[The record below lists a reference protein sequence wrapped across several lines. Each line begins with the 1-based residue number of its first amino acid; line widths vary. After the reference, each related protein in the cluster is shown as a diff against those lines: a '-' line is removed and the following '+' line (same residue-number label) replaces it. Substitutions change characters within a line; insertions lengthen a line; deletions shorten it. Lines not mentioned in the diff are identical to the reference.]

1 MISLY
6 IGGARSGKSG
16 LAEQEV
22 INIALPT
29 TYIATATA
37 SVSMA
42 DRIALHREQRP
53 NDWITAEIPLEL
65 ASALIES
72 DRKQSVII
80 VDCLTLWLTNQL
92 MAEHCLIDEI
102 ERLCHTLTSLQC
114 HLVLV
119 STEVGQSLIPDD
131 EMSQQFVT
139 ASGLMHQK
147 IAAIADKVN
156 FCQGKIAICLKET
169 ELLTCETMNT
179 ANAETVTEGGIA

>member
-6 IGGARSGKSG
+6 IGGARSGKSS

-22 INIALPT
+22 MDIALPT

-37 SVSMA
+37 SLSMA
-42 DRIALHREQRP
+42 ERIALHREQRP

-72 DRKQSVII
+72 DSQNSVII

-92 MAEHCLIDEI
+92 MAEHCLINKIDH
-102 ERLCHTLTSLQC
+102 LCHTLTSLQC
-114 HLVLV
+114 HLILV
-119 STEVGQSLIPDD
+119 STEVGQGLIPDD
-131 EMSQQFVT
+131 EMSRQFVA

-156 FCQGKIAICLKET
+156 FCQGKIAIRLKEPELSICKTISPVNT
-169 ELLTCETMNT
+169 E
-179 ANAETVTEGGIA
+179 AV